1 MGTFY
6 ENNPELRDYFES
18 LPIAVKNRILEARIP
33 IYTVEQPVSYTH
45 LDVYKRQTLKT
56 LMVPVDGQNCVNSL
70 KDFLYNC
77 KKCKM
82 S

>member
-33 IYTVEQPVSYTH
+33 IYTVEQLQKAAESMQSPSGENQYV
-45 LDVYKRQTLKT
+45 
-56 LMVPVDGQNCVNSL
+56 
-70 KDFLYNC
+70 
-77 KKCKM
+77 
-82 S
+82 